1 MDDILIDRNPFL
13 VNFKNKILNTF
24 IENSHYFNSKILHR
38 TKSLEE
44 FSFFVENPH
53 LLDIKFYNWKNID
66 LIIDDKEYNIMDAL
80 DYVLNYRTEKTLKKL
95 VFENYRMQFRNY
107 HCYEPIYIYTLVV
120 WKLDRLGRS
129 LAHLISIITSLK
141 NRNISFISITE
152 GMDTTTASGEL
163 FFHIFGALA
172 QFERSLIQERVKA
185 GLESAKQRGISG
197 GRPRAID
204 DEKINAIKKALDDG
218 MSKAAICRTFGVK
231 RSTLIDSLNRT

>member
-1 MDDILIDRNPFL
+1 MIQYGNYIKGVFRMLVGYVRVSTDDQN
-13 VNFKNKILNTF
+13 LNLQ
-24 IENSHYFNSKILHR
+24 K
-38 TKSLEE
+38 
-44 FSFFVENPH
+44 
-53 LLDIKFYNWKNID
+53 
-66 LIIDDKEYNIMDAL
+66 DAL
-80 DYVLNYRTEKTLKKL
+80 LKFGVDERNIFSDKTSGSKDKRVGLDKAIEFLKDGD
-95 VFENYRMQFRNY
+95 
-107 HCYEPIYIYTLVV
+107 TLVV

-204 DEKINAIKKALDDG
+204 DEKISAIKKALDDG

-231 RSTLIDSLNRT
+231 RSTLIDSLNRI